1 MKMKSVL
8 GAAVL
13 VHDSLPVSPYSMN
26 NSLVGGQ
33 QPAGQRENLQSY
45 GYVVTA
51 LKLLKFSHTPNN
63 NVSHNNSTNILF

>member
-13 VHDSLPVSPYSMN
+13 VHDSLPVSPDLMN

-33 QPAGQRENLQSY
+33 QQGGAGIFR
-45 GYVVTA
+45 VTV
-51 LKLLKFSHTPNN
+51 T
-63 NVSHNNSTNILF
+63 